1 MAIELVDQ
9 ENPDQK
15 KIVPL
20 TDDIAVVGLYDRFSS
35 YPSQGLTPE
44 RLARIFIEAD
54 SGDVF
59 RQMELFEEVLE
70 KDPHIASL
78 FQARRLAVSGKNYNI
93 VPASDSPKD
102 IEIAGDVEKLIGR
115 IRGWQNTVNDLLDA
129 VPKGFSVLE
138 IYWLP
143 KDGKYTI
150 ARLKHKHQKKFRFG
164 QVTDLDS
171 DPEEIRL
178 LVDPRHIDR
187 LRGIVPDT
195 ELGKAVVD
203 GISLDST
210 PALRRRFAILLCKAR
225 SGNPARTSLLRTLT
239 YLYLFKNYDVKW
251 WIQFAEKML
260 GYVIG
265 KYDSSQPDQK
275 ELLEKAVMGLAS
287 DAAAVI
293 SKDSQ
298 IEFAEMLT
306 KAASHQVYGDLAR
319 WCNEEATKVVL
330 GHTGTNQSTPGK
342 LGGEDNAKDVKD
354 ELVQADALALDEC
367 ITDEIIIPFVIFNHG
382 EQEEYP
388 YYSTDTSESP
398 DLLDEA
404 DLDKKLQD
412 MGYPVTKKYVKEKY
426 GRPLPDP
433 SDSEDEVLTPLQTGP
448 SLVTAKDSRVY
459 VGTRKKK
466 LLSGR

>member
-1 MAIELVDQ
+1 MTIELADQQDQ
-9 ENPDQK
+9 EQK
-15 KIVPL
+15 KVTPITQDV
-20 TDDIAVVGLYDRFSS
+20 AVVGLYDRFSS

-44 RLARIFIEAD
+44 RLASIFIEAD

-70 KDPHIASL
+70 KDPHIASI

-102 IEIAGDVEKLIGR
+102 IEIAGEVERLIKR
-115 IRGWQNTVNDLLDA
+115 IRGWQNTLNDMLDA

-138 IYWLP
+138 IYWIP

-150 ARLKHKHQKKFRFG
+150 SKLKHKHQKKFRFG

-178 LVDPRHIDR
+178 IVDPRHIDR
-187 LRGIVPDT
+187 LRGLVPDS
-195 ELGKAVVD
+195 ELGKAAID
-203 GISLDST
+203 GISLEST
-210 PALRRRFAILLCKAR
+210 PALRRRFAILLCRAR

-251 WIQFAEKML
+251 WVQFAEKML
-260 GYVIG
+260 GYVVG
-265 KYDSSQPDQK
+265 KYDSGQPDQK
-275 ELLEKAVMGLAS
+275 ELLEQAIMGLS
-287 DAAAVI
+287 TDAAAVI
-293 SKDSQ
+293 SKDSA
-298 IEFAEMLT
+298 IEFAEMAT

-342 LGGEDNAKDVKD
+342 LGGEDNAKEVKE
-354 ELVQADALALDEC
+354 ELVQADALAMDEC
-367 ITDEIIIPFVIFNHG
+367 ITDEIIIPFIIFNFG

-388 YYSTDTSESP
+388 YYKTDISESP
-398 DLLDEA
+398 DLRDEA
-404 DLDKKLQD
+404 ELDLKLQD
-412 MGYPVTKKYVKEKY
+412 MGFPLTKNYVKEKY

-433 SDSEDEVLTPLQTGP
+433 KDTEDEVLVPRQGAP
-448 SLVTAKDSRVY
+448 NIVAAKDSRVF
-459 VGTRKKK
+459 VGSRKKK
-466 LLSGR
+466 LLSRR